1 MKNWLNR
8 RRQFCINSIFTIMK
22 DTIIRYGV
30 RALSLGVVAMGSM
43 SMALAQEAAEGGASV
58 TKKTMLDKWVI
69 DGGWT
74 MIPLV
79 ILFGITV
86 FLVIFSVMD
95 LAKKKFCPDELR
107 AQLVALMTECR
118 AQSAIQLA
126 TSSPTYL
133 GRLVAYAMP
142 NIDANRPEDLGKDG
156 IEDAIADF
164 SANERPRLMKY
175 VDMLAL
181 CGSIAPSIGLFGT
194 VQGMIDAF
202 AVLAET
208 GQADPAQLA
217 GSISVAL
224 LTTFWGLII
233 SILALPAFFFL
244 KKKAQA
250 LEAECVNAIQEM
262 VNTSINVINAEAQL
276 ARIPEGLGDEEGA
289 EEEAIEYAEEEQA

>member
-1 MKNWLNR
+1 
-8 RRQFCINSIFTIMK
+8 MK

-43 SMALAQEAAEGGASV
+43 SMALAQEAAEGGATV

-79 ILFGITV
+79 ILFAITV
-86 FLVIFSVMD
+86 FLVVFSIMD
-95 LAKKKFCPDELR
+95 LSKKKFCPEELR
-107 AQLVALMTECR
+107 AQRVALMTECH
-118 AQSAIQLA
+118 AQSAIQHA
-126 TSSPTYL
+126 TTSPTYL
-133 GRLVAYAMP
+133 GRLVAYALP
-142 NIDANRPEDLGKDG
+142 NIDANSPEDLGKDA

-164 SANERPRLMKY
+164 TANERPRLMKY

-250 LEAECVNAIQEM
+250 LEAESVNAMQEM
-262 VNTSINVINAEAQL
+262 INTSINVINAEAQL
-276 ARIPEGLGDEEGA
+276 ARIPEGLGGDEEGA
-289 EEEAIEYAEEEQA
+289 EEEGVEYVEEDQA

>member
-1 MKNWLNR
+1 MK
-8 RRQFCINSIFTIMK
+8 STIARFG
-22 DTIIRYGV
+22 I
-30 RALSLGVVAMGSM
+30 RALSLGAVAMASM
-43 SMALAQEAAEGGASV
+43 STVFAAEEA
-58 TKKTMLDKWVI
+58 KAPKTALDKWVI

-79 ILFGITV
+79 ILFAITV
-86 FLVIFSVMD
+86 FLVVICIME
-95 LAKKKFCPDELR
+95 LTQKKFCPEELR
-107 AQLVALMTECR
+107 AQLVALMTECKV
-118 AQSAIQLA
+118 QSAIQHA
-126 TSSPTYL
+126 TTSPTYL
-133 GRLVAYAMP
+133 GRLVLHALP
-142 NIDANRPEDLGKDG
+142 NIDATRPEDLGKDA
-156 IEDAIADF
+156 IEDAVADF

-181 CGSIAPSIGLFGT
+181 AGSIAPSIGLFGT

-233 SILALPAFFFL
+233 SIIALPAFFFL

-250 LEAECVNAIQEM
+250 LEAMSINAMQEM

-276 ARIPEGLGDEEGA
+276 ARIPEGLGDDDGSEEV
-289 EEEAIEYAEEEQA
+289 EEEVEYEEEEQA